1 MYDASKKCGVVFV
14 VGLPEVGS
22 GDAQAQLDVLK
33 EVVGDIS
40 DASSKS
46 NFSDTFFASIKN
58 LMSDRCYTQ
67 KIFNKL
73 LIDYKNTI
81 LPKVKSNWELLS
93 ESEKSKHLN
102 VHEYFCGLHFIV
114 ARTDTA
120 CLKLWEGVVFS
131 DPKKVGSLNHGSYS
145 NGELGPLRLIRSACK
160 LVQECGCEKSG
171 RMVSF
176 ATFMKETNQMDN
188 LPLYP
193 FLGNRFNILFLNGAG
208 VFYLLSFSC

>member
-1 MYDASKKCGVVFV
+1 MLLWVASKLQSLSG
-14 VGLPEVGS
+14 GIGS
-22 GDAQAQLDVLK
+22 T
-33 EVVGDIS
+33 S
-40 DASSKS
+40 
-46 NFSDTFFASIKN
+46 
-58 LMSDRCYTQ
+58 
-67 KIFNKL
+67 
-73 LIDYKNTI
+73 
-81 LPKVKSNWELLS
+81 PVKSSRQVYCTLWENFTTK
-93 ESEKSKHLN
+93 ETIK
-102 VHEYFCGLHFIV
+102 
-114 ARTDTA
+114 A
-120 CLKLWEGVVFS
+120 CLKRETVVFS

-208 VFYLLSFSC
+208 VFYLLSFSCWFFKQFISWQ